1 MDSYMHATASPHVTR
16 SISTSSTL
24 SSSTP
29 PKLLQPYP
37 PSNKD
42 FECKELHTADGTYPL
57 RHEFFLSTCQPQF
70 SQGTTCVLVNAKQQ
84 QGLTVQKVGTA
95 ASSSTTSSMSEQ
107 LLGMTPVTEQ
117 PGADSS
123 DDDTFDSNG
132 GGIYFEA
139 KKSAA
144 LPIPNSNN
152 RNKQQTV
159 ASSSSSSV
167 ERGILPVSTTI
178 TSSNSTNAIN
188 TTTGNGSITPRT
200 NGLVSGGITP
210 ITSTP
215 QIPQQQD
222 VTSHQQQYQQ
232 PPQTTVTA
240 PEAST
245 STSIGGS
252 SSVGSLSSLFSRNSL
267 RHHHHYHYHPKKP
280 KNSLIK
286 TNSSF
291 VLRMTVHEQISKILA
306 SRNIGDSYLFYN
318 VGMSFIWMEGNQK
331 VKECLSKITFTKAYP
346 TCHDVNKTT
355 NTGEHMDVIIGFS
368 TGDCMWYDP
377 ISSKYARLN
386 KGGIVNTSAATC
398 VKWVPGSEELF
409 LISFGDGS
417 ILLMDKE
424 RDDQAFT
431 PASPASW
438 AEQQFQATKP
448 RKSAKY
454 NPVSHW
460 KVADKSITA
469 FEFSPDGSNVAI
481 VCSDGTLRIVDYTTE
496 RLCDVYA
503 GYFGKLNCISW
514 SPDGRYILTGGQDD
528 LVTIW
533 SLHEQKIVARCQGHK
548 SWVTAVAFD
557 PWRCDEKV
565 YRFGSVGE
573 DCRMIL
579 WDFSFSALHR
589 PKHKFRHSTSTP
601 HSPIKDMPK
610 SPKSP
615 TFLPSATN
623 HHPFHHHQQ
632 QQQHNSQHNP
642 NNNVSPS
649 ATISRSKSKLSRF
662 RRRTSRS
669 ANIFSDHD
677 DEDDDTMYSTTATA
691 HDHQHHQ
698 ALHLRMATVHPI
710 LNKDQVPYLQPVM
723 SQTVHADPCSFI
735 SFHKDCIVT
744 ADRRGKVRTW
754 GRP

>member
-1 MDSYMHATASPHVTR
+1 
-16 SISTSSTL
+16 
-24 SSSTP
+24 
-29 PKLLQPYP
+29 
-37 PSNKD
+37 
-42 FECKELHTADGTYPL
+42 
-57 RHEFFLSTCQPQF
+57 
-70 SQGTTCVLVNAKQQ
+70 
-84 QGLTVQKVGTA
+84 
-95 ASSSTTSSMSEQ
+95 
-107 LLGMTPVTEQ
+107 MTPVTTEVREHD
-117 PGADSS
+117 PVSS
-123 DDDTFDSNG
+123 DDDT
-132 GGIYFEA
+132 GIYFEA
-139 KKSAA
+139 RKSAA
-144 LPIPNSNN
+144 LPIPNSSP
-152 RNKQQTV
+152 RSKQQQQHQQNA

-167 ERGILPVSTTI
+167 ERGILPASSSAASNSLAN
-178 TSSNSTNAIN
+178 TSSTNNNSNNITRTSTN
-188 TTTGNGSITPRT
+188 GVLSGSITP
-200 NGLVSGGITP
+200 S
-210 ITSTP
+210 TSTP
-215 QIPQQQD
+215 FI
-222 VTSHQQQYQQ
+222 QQ
-232 PPQTTVTA
+232 PQHEAPLTTLTI
-240 PEAST
+240 PEGSI
-245 STSIGGS
+245 STSIGAS

-267 RHHHHYHYHPKKP
+267 RHHHHHLHHHPKKP

-291 VLRMTVHEQISKILA
+291 VVRMTVHEKLSNILA
-306 SRNIGDSYLFYN
+306 TRTIDDTYLFFN
-318 VGMSFIWMEGNQK
+318 VGMNFVWMDGSQK
-331 VKECLSKITFTKAYP
+331 VKECLSKIIFSKAYP
-346 TCHDVNKTT
+346 TCHDVNKAT
-355 NTGEHMDVIIGFS
+355 NGSDHMDVIIGFS

-386 KGGIVNTSAATC
+386 KGGIVNTSVATC

-409 LISFGDGS
+409 LISFSDGS
-417 ILLMDKE
+417 VLLMDKE

-431 PASPASW
+431 PASPSSW
-438 AEQQFQATKP
+438 AEQQFQVTKP

-469 FEFSPDGSNVAI
+469 LEFSPEGSNVA
-481 VCSDGTLRIVDYTTE
+481 VACADGTLRIIDYTNE

-503 GYFGKLNCISW
+503 GYFGKLHCVAW

-557 PWRCDEKV
+557 PWKCDDKV

-589 PKHKFRHSTSTP
+589 PKHVYHA
-601 HSPIKDMPK
+601 PK
-610 SPKSP
+610 SPPILS
-615 TFLPSATN
+615 SN
-623 HHPFHHHQQ
+623 HHTP
-632 QQQHNSQHNP
+632 
-642 NNNVSPS
+642 VR
-649 ATISRSKSKLSRF
+649 RSKSRLSRF

-669 ANIFSDHD
+669 ANVFGDHD
-677 DEDDDTMYSTTATA
+677 DEDDDSMYT
-691 HDHQHHQ
+691 HDQ
-698 ALHLRMATVHPI
+698 ALHLRLATMHPI

-723 SQTVHADPCSFI
+723 SQTVHADPCTYI